1 MKKILSCLFATT
13 MLAFGSLSAQTRFVS
28 EEASNRK
35 ALLEEYTGI
44 HCGYCPDGHAIANDI
59 LAANPGNVFAINIHC
74 GGYAAPS
81 GSELD
86 LRTEFGDALMNNA
99 GISGFPAGTVSRH
112 AFSGSSIEV
121 DRGQWR
127 NRVSQILN
135 MSSYVNIAAKG
146 TLNWQTRELEVTVQL
161 YYTGASPKETNY
173 IHVAMLQDNIIGTQ
187 SNYGNYNPSQIL
199 PGGKYVHHHA
209 LRHLITGQWGD
220 EVTTTTSGSFVEKK
234 YTYTIPTTIRNV
246 ATELIDLNF
255 VAFVSET
262 KNEVMNACKVQ
273 IENQNSPEHYLSLG
287 NMQQAEDLACDASAK
302 VSLDVNTLIANS
314 PITSITFAFET
325 SAGIT
330 EYEYKPEA
338 ALEQDTTVTVT
349 SDAIKLGVV
358 NKAETVT
365 AKIIKVNGEEYKYAA
380 EATTDVTKN
389 IGVTSDEDISINIW
403 QDKYGSD
410 ITWELV
416 QADNGT
422 VLASGGPYPDLSSN
436 TTVQRTTDVKL
447 AASCYAFTI
456 YDAHKDGING
466 SYGKGHVSIDDS
478 KGAFIEND
486 GKYKASWKCMVR
498 KSGVGNE
505 KLQSRNAL
513 RVQPNPASNY
523 SVLSFDLPAAQSVQ
537 VRILAS
543 NGACVLDLGKKH
555 LNAGAQTIELPLEK
569 LNDGLYFISVQGK
582 KLNMNQKLVIAR

>member
-1 MKKILSCLFATT
+1 MKKILSCLFAAT

-44 HCGYCPDGHAIANDI
+44 HCGYCPDGHRIASEI
-59 LAANPGNVFAINIHC
+59 LAANPGNVFAINIHA

-81 GSELD
+81 AGELD
-86 LRTEFGDALMNNA
+86 FRTEFGDALLSNA
-99 GISGFPAGTVSRH
+99 GISGFPSGTVNRH
-112 AFSGSSIEV
+112 AFSGSSMELSRNSWKSNV
-121 DRGQWR
+121 DK
-127 NRVSQILN
+127 ILK

-187 SNYGNYNPSQIL
+187 ASGNTNPGQFL
-199 PGGKYVHHHA
+199 GNGKYVHHHA
-209 LRHLITGQWGD
+209 LRHLITGQWGE
-220 EVTTTTSGSFVEKK
+220 EVTTTTAGSFVEKK
-234 YTYTIPTTIRNV
+234 FTYTIPTTIRNI
-246 ATELIDLNF
+246 ATELIDLHF
-255 VAFVSET
+255 IAFVTET

-273 IENQNSPEHYLSLG
+273 IQNENSPEHYLSIG
-287 NMQQAEDLACDASAK
+287 NMQQAEDLDCDASAK

-325 SAGIT
+325 SAGTT
-330 EYEYKPEA
+330 EYEYKPET
-338 ALEQDTTVTVT
+338 ALKQDTTATVT
-349 SDAIKLGVV
+349 SNAIKLGVV

-365 AKIIKVNGEEYKYAA
+365 AKIIKVNGNEYKYAA
-380 EATTDVTKN
+380 EATADVTKN
-389 IGVTSDEDISINIW
+389 LGWTTDEDITINIW

-416 QADNGT
+416 QADNET
-422 VLASGGPYPDLSSN
+422 VLASGGPYPDLSAN
-436 TTVQRTTDVKL
+436 TTLQRTTEVKL
-447 AASCYAFTI
+447 AASCYSFTI
-456 YDAHKDGING
+456 FDAHKDGING
-466 SYGKGHVSIDDS
+466 SYGKGHLSIDDS
-478 KGAFIEND
+478 KGSFIEND

-498 KSGVGNE
+498 KSGVGND

-523 SVLSFDLPAAQSVQ
+523 SVLSFDLPVAQSVQ
-537 VRILAS
+537 VRVLAS

-555 LNAGAQTIELPLEK
+555 LNAGAQTMELPLEK

-582 KLNMNQKLVIAR
+582 KINLNQKLVIAR